1 MAEDAHYIGNE
12 LGLFALAENWKD
24 YWASQVTAYLGS
36 KVLEVGAG
44 LGGTTSLLISKMQ
57 KLDQWVCL
65 EPDERLAGQI
75 THTLE
80 SAHRN
85 ADKVVVENKYLAT
98 YDPSARFDS
107 LIYIDVIEHIED
119 DRKELKSAMNF
130 LNHGGHLVILVPAH
144 NFLMSLFDKA
154 IGHYRRYNKKMLLDI
169 VPENAEVVVHKY
181 LDSFGLC
188 VSLANKVFL
197 RQTYPTR
204 KQILFWN
211 NFIVPV
217 SKRLDRLLDFNVGKS
232 VLLVCKRK

>member
-1 MAEDAHYIGNE
+1 MAKDTHYIGNE

-44 LGGTTSLLISKMQ
+44 LGGTTALLISKMQ
-57 KLDQWVCL
+57 TLDQWVCL
-65 EPDERLAGQI
+65 EPDERLANQI
-75 THTLE
+75 PQTLK

-85 ADKVVVENKYLAT
+85 AEKVTVETKYLAT

-130 LNHGGHLVILVPAH
+130 LNPGGHLVVLVPAH
-144 NFLMSLFDKA
+144 NFLMSPFDKT

-169 VPENAEVVVHKY
+169 VPENAEVVVHRY
-181 LDSFGLC
+181 LDSFGLG

-197 RQTYPTR
+197 KQNYPTR
-204 KQILFWN
+204 KQVLFWN

-217 SKRLDRLLDFNVGKS
+217 SKRLDHVLDFNVGKS
-232 VLLVCKRK
+232 VLLICRRK